1 MCCVSFGAANLLS
14 GSFLVLAWL
23 REAEKYGMFSTSV
36 LVLIVAAA
44 TSLVSGGPVY
54 EMSPSGSGCGVSTEI
69 KYHVLA
75 NQISPKLLLHAFLLN
90 IAKLF
95 FASKDEG

>member
-1 MCCVSFGAANLLS
+1 MCYVSFGAANLLS

-23 REAEKYGMFSTSV
+23 REAENDGMLATSF
-36 LVLIVAAA
+36 LALIATAA

-69 KYHVLA
+69 KYHVW
-75 NQISPKLLLHAFLLN
+75 QIKFLQN
-90 IAKLF
+90 CCCTPF
-95 FASKDEG
+95 C